1 MRTNNLIK
9 SYKTKNGEIR
19 YMFSI
24 YLGLDLSTN
33 TVKRT
38 THRGFKSLIEAELTY
53 NQLSAYET
61 IKVNG

>member
-24 YLGLDLSTN
+24 HLDFDHSTN
-33 TVKRT
+33 KVKRT
-38 THRGFKSLIEAELTY
+38 THRGFKSLIEAETAY
-53 NQLSAYET
+53 NQLSA
-61 IKVNG
+61 

>member
-24 YLGLDLSTN
+24 HLDFDRSTN
-33 TVKRT
+33 KVKRT
-38 THRGFKSLIEAELTY
+38 THRGFKSLIEAEAAY
-53 NQLSAYET
+53 NQLSA
-61 IKVNG
+61 